1 MEKEYI
7 AKMFAEYHELCELS
21 NGKVITLEAK
31 DYGRLKSTLDVLEM
45 GGYIRDL
52 NIDGG
57 HIYAVDESFE
67 YFETNMRAELGEPV
81 MEIITLIN
89 MIPEIKKQLTPSY
102 AGIKTVVNDKKF
114 IAWKNKVLYEL
125 KKLKQDDFISEIII
139 AFNAF
144 GGLHDERAFED
155 VSSKL
160 YTLKDNIDQYLIPDN
175 NETVGLAEMSN
186 KKIFIVH
193 GHDEKLKYEMAN
205 WLGSLDLEPII
216 LHLTANMGI
225 KTIIDKIQ
233 ENSDVRCAIVLMTAD
248 DLGKAKA
255 EEELKP
261 RARQNVVFEA
271 GYFLGKLG
279 EEHVIL
285 LYDNGLEAPGD
296 LSGCVYIE
304 ADPYGGW
311 KEQVRTEFKA
321 MGIEYSK

>member
-1 MEKEYI
+1 MEKEHVE
-7 AKMFAEYHELCELS
+7 KMFAEYQEIRELS
-21 NGKVITLEAK
+21 DGKVIVLEAK
-31 DYGRLKSTLDVLEM
+31 DYGRLKSTLNILEM

-52 NIDGG
+52 GVDCG

-67 YFETNMRAELGEPV
+67 YFETNMRAELGETT
-81 MEIITLIN
+81 MKIIELIN
-89 MIPEIKKQLTPSY
+89 MIPEIKNRLTPSY
-102 AGIKTVVNDKKF
+102 AGIKTIISDKKF
-114 IAWKNKVLYEL
+114 ISWKNMMLYEL
-125 KKLKQDDFISEIII
+125 KKLKQDDFIAEIVV

-144 GGLHDERAFED
+144 GGLHDERAFD
-155 VSSKL
+155 DLSSKL
-160 YTLKDNIDQYLIPDN
+160 VILKDNIDQYIIKDTE
-175 NETVGLAEMSN
+175 ETKNLSITNN

-193 GHDEKLKYEMAN
+193 GHDETLKYNMAN
-205 WLGSLDLEPII
+205 WLRSLDLEPII

-225 KTIIDKIQ
+225 KTIIDKIK

-248 DLGKAKA
+248 DLGKAKN
-255 EEELKP
+255 EESLNP

-285 LYDNGLEAPGD
+285 LYDHGLEAPGD

-321 MGIEYSK
+321 MGIEYAK

>member
-7 AKMFAEYHELCELS
+7 KKMFAEYHEISNLS
-21 NGKVITLEAK
+21 NGKIINIEAK
-31 DYGRLKSTLDVLEM
+31 DYGRLKSTLNILEM

-52 NIDGG
+52 EVDCG

-67 YFETNMRAELGEPV
+67 YFEANMRAELGEPTIR
-81 MEIITLIN
+81 IIELIN
-89 MIPEIKKQLTPSY
+89 MIPEIKNQLTPSY
-102 AGIKTVVNDKKF
+102 AGIKTIVNDKKF
-114 IAWKNKVLYEL
+114 ISWKNMILYEI
-125 KKLKQDDFISEIII
+125 KKLKQDDFIAEIVV

-144 GGLHDERAFED
+144 GGVHDERAFD
-155 VSSKL
+155 DLSSKL
-160 YTLKDNIDQYLIPDN
+160 VILKNNIDQYIVEDIPKTKDLSLTN
-175 NETVGLAEMSN
+175 N

-193 GHDEKLKYEMAN
+193 GHDDKLKYEMSN
-205 WLGSLDLEPII
+205 WLRSLDLDPII

-225 KTIIDKIQ
+225 KTIIDKIK
-233 ENSDVRCAIVLMTAD
+233 ENSDVGCAIVLMTAD
-248 DLGKAKA
+248 DLGKAK
-255 EEELKP
+255 EEESLKP

-285 LYDNGLEAPGD
+285 LYDHGLEAPGD

-321 MGIEYSK
+321 MGIEYAK